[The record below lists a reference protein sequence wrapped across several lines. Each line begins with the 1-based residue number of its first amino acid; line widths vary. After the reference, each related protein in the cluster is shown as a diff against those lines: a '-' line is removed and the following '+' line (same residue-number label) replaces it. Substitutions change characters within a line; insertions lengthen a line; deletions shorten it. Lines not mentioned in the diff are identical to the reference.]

1 MFRAGVKISRRKRK
15 SRSNIWRIAAA
26 MPPGRSL
33 LVLLC
38 LLGSGA
44 AEGIGIASLVPLIAV
59 AGNSGVT
66 GKSSVIAAYV
76 THVLGAIGLPN
87 TPLSLLVLLAL
98 GLIGKALLSML
109 AMHQVGHAVAEV
121 GTRMR
126 MDLISALLAARW
138 GFFVR
143 EPMGRFSNALGL
155 EALSASEAYSAV
167 AQLLSHVIQ
176 ALIYL
181 LIAAAFSWKLALL
194 AAAIGGVMMLMLS
207 RFIVV
212 TRRQARKQTRQT
224 KLMIVRLADVLMGLK
239 PMKAMGRQARF
250 ASLFAKDVN
259 AIDRA
264 MRRQFFAKHANR
276 ILQEPILFLCIGIGV
291 YAALVTS
298 IMPLAELMIMSVLLL
313 KTVTVIGRVQ
323 EDLQAVGV
331 AESGYAAIRGVID
344 DAAAARE
351 ETNLGRRPTLAQG
364 IEISHV
370 AMTFGGKPIIE
381 DASFTVPAGG
391 VTAILGASGAGK
403 TTLVD
408 LMLGLHQPTGGRIL
422 IDGVPLLELDI
433 MMWRSMVGYVPQEL
447 MLFHDSILANVSL
460 GEPGFSRADVEHA
473 LHQAGAWGFV
483 SQREGGMDHVVGER
497 GAALSGGQRQRIALA
512 RALVHRPK
520 LLILDEAT
528 SALDPVTEAQII
540 KNVRELADRDGI
552 TVLSISH
559 QPAWMAVADRVIRMQ
574 DGRITEVTPPPAPRA
589 ISR

>member
-1 MFRAGVKISRRKRK
+1 
-15 SRSNIWRIAAA
+15 

-44 AEGIGIASLVPLIAV
+44 AEGIGIASLVPLIMV
-59 AGNSGVT
+59 AGNAGVT
-66 GKSSVIAAYV
+66 GKSSVIAGYV
-76 THVLGAIGLPN
+76 THALAAIGLSS
-87 TPLSLLVLLAL
+87 TPLSLLLLLAL
-98 GLIGKALLSML
+98 GLIAKALLGML

-126 MDLISALLAARW
+126 MSLISALLDARW

-155 EALSASEAYSAV
+155 EALRASEAYSAV

-194 AAAIGGVMMLMLS
+194 AAVIGGVMMVLLS
-207 RFIVV
+207 RFIVD
-212 TRRQARKQTRQT
+212 TRRQSRKQTRQT
-224 KLMIVRLADVLMGLK
+224 KLMIMRLADVLMGLK

-250 ASLFAKDVN
+250 AALFAKDVN

-291 YAALVTS
+291 YVALTTAA
-298 IMPLAELMIMSVLLL
+298 MPLTELMIMSVLLL

-323 EDLQAVGV
+323 EDLQAVGI
-331 AESGYAAIRGVID
+331 AESGYAAIQHVID

-351 ETNLGRRPTLAQG
+351 ETNPGRKPSLEKE

-370 AMTFGGKPIIE
+370 SMAFGGKAIIE
-381 DASFTVPAGG
+381 EASFTVPAGR

-422 IDGVPLLELDI
+422 IDGVPLTELDI

-447 MLFHDSILANVSL
+447 TLFHDSILANVSL
-460 GEPGFSRADVEHA
+460 GEPGFTRADVEHA

-483 SQREGGMDHVVGER
+483 AQREGGMDHVVGER

-528 SALDPVTEAQII
+528 SALDPVTEAKII

-559 QPAWMAVADRVIRMQ
+559 QPAWMAVADRVIRVE
-574 DGRITEVTPPPAPRA
+574 DGWITEVTPPAPRA
-589 ISR
+589 LSG